1 MSRKYSYKLSVAV
14 PQNLQMVAGVPI
26 ELTYLTVTAGKGTW
40 LATTDCPGGK
50 WPFSATT
57 TYLNPNTNA
66 TGSTSFS
73 ASIRCH
79 G

>member
-1 MSRKYSYKLSVAV
+1 MSASIGSRYRST
-14 PQNLQMVAGVPI
+14 PH
-26 ELTYLTVTAGKGTW
+26 TYLTVTAGKGTW